1 MGMFMSSYKIENIN
15 NKIPELIPY
24 QCVTEILIQYCYM
37 FIAFIDSDNKIKIL
51 EYKHK
56 LKSEEYTNTKSNI
69 FNLINSSGGTSKSQ
83 SDNVSC
89 KIMVNTLNKKVLT
102 CFYENEYSQI
112 GAININIET
121 LEKYNSD
128 IPNIKQNSGA
138 INIKSVLFD
147 SNKKAFVCYINNY
160 KNIAC
165 IIYNI
170 IENKWGEEYK
180 YIEKIDLSPR
190 YFNLDYFSNYDKYM
204 ISSYSSDYKFEYAM
218 LNNQIKTIDTSFN
231 SSYCLTNLTVE
242 KCQDD
247 TFPIITRYFNGL
259 ENYKLSITCANKNTK
274 TKDIST
280 QCNKQ
285 YEKQEIIVSDISIPI
300 ETLPSSSSSTIM
312 INTDYIKPENENL
325 DKKIKKIEINKI
337 T

>member
-1 MGMFMSSYKIENIN
+1 MKVFYLFYFIHQHIFKMNKITYFIIIYFFSLSMINAKQPYNSFFVESFESIIIVYQDEISLYSTSTISLLRKYEIQNDEQKINSLSEAEMISFGYIYSNTYQEIYIIIKNYLYNFKSNKAFNSLYKIEDIN
-15 NKIPELIPY
+15 NIIPELIVY
-24 QCVTEILIQYCYM
+24 KCFTEDSNSYCMIL
-37 FIAFIDSDNKIKIL
+37 IAFINSDNKLKIL

-56 LKSEEYTNTKSNI
+56 LESEEYTSTKSNI

-89 KIMVNTLNKKVLT
+89 KIMVNTLNEKVLT

-112 GAININIET
+112 GAMIINIET
-121 LEKYNSD
+121 LNKYSSD
-128 IPNIKQNSGA
+128 IPCIKQNSGA

-190 YFNLDYFSNYDKYM
+190 YFNLDYFSNYEQYIYYLLFPPITK
-204 ISSYSSDYKFEYAM
+204 
-218 LNNQIKTIDTSFN
+218 LNIL
-231 SSYCLTNLTVE
+231 C
-242 KCQDD
+242 
-247 TFPIITRYFNGL
+247 
-259 ENYKLSITCANKNTK
+259 
-274 TKDIST
+274 
-280 QCNKQ
+280 
-285 YEKQEIIVSDISIPI
+285 
-300 ETLPSSSSSTIM
+300 
-312 INTDYIKPENENL
+312 
-325 DKKIKKIEINKI
+325 
-337 T
+337 